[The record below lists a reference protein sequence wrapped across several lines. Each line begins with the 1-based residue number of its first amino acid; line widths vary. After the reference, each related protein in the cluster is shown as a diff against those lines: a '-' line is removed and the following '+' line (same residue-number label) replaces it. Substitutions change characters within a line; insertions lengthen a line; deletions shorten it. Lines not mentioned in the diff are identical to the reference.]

1 MAFVG
6 YGGVGGARAVEQ
18 LRMIAVE
25 MSSMSVKTGVH
36 ILFPDYLAV
45 VKGENTL
52 DDFPHLTEAA
62 KNMLDQLI
70 WWGKALKAARAV

>member
-1 MAFVG
+1 MGFVG
-6 YGGVGGARAVEQ
+6 HGGVGGARAVEQ

-45 VKGENTL
+45 VKKKTCWMISRIWLKLRRTCLISLHGG
-52 DDFPHLTEAA
+52 A
-62 KNMLDQLI
+62 ML
-70 WWGKALKAARAV
+70 